1 MEQKPS
7 TAQLRIDY
15 AAALISRLLPAPFL
29 ILNKDGAVIKSLG
42 QQNNTWNV
50 LVTDPPFLR
59 SLFEAARKDRICL
72 VTSERPV
79 YYGCVEVRGGAA
91 AVIGPVTITRTD
103 NSFAKLYALRHHAE
117 NTVLMRADPAAVA
130 SVLLLIHAEV
140 TGESLPLT
148 DFLDRY
154 FLKQDGSGAG
164 SGVIE
169 EHVGKGR
176 PHNPDAFERQIRE
189 SIGEGSPDGLK
200 RAFESPYASMRGTLA
215 RDPLRNAKNLGI
227 VDVTI
232 ATRAAIDAGLGTE
245 EMYIVSDA
253 FIAEIEDCR
262 FPEEAASLAR
272 ACAYRCARMVARH
285 LSDDGPGAGSLLAAK
300 VREYIDRHIGECI
313 RVEDIAAELRM
324 SGAHLM
330 RLYKSQAG
338 MTLGEAVRIRRVYT
352 AKMMLR
358 NPDPPI
364 ASIASLL
371 GFSSQSHFG
380 RVFRQVAGMT
390 PARYRQTHM
399 GR

>member
-1 MEQKPS
+1 MR
-7 TAQLRIDY
+7 LDY
-15 AAALISRLLPAPFL
+15 AAALISRLLPVPFL
-29 ILNKDGAVIKSLG
+29 ILNSSGKIIRSMG
-42 QQNNTWNV
+42 QPNNTWNV
-50 LVTDPPFLR
+50 LLTDQPFLQ
-59 SLFEAARKDRICL
+59 SLFEAAHQEHVCL
-72 VTSERPV
+72 VTAERPV

-91 AVIGPVTITRTD
+91 AVIGPVSSTRTD

-117 NTVLMRADPAAVA
+117 NTVIMRADPAAVA

-140 TGESLPLT
+140 TGEALPLT

-154 FLKQDGSGAG
+154 FLKQEDSGAG
-164 SGVIE
+164 SVVIE

-176 PHNPDAFERQIRE
+176 PHNPDVFERQIRD
-189 SIGEGSPDGLK
+189 SIGEGNSEGLRK
-200 RAFESPYASMRGTLA
+200 SFESPYASMRGTLS
-215 RDPLRNAKNLGI
+215 RDPLRNAKDLGI

-253 FIAEIEDCR
+253 FISEIEQCR
-262 FPEEAASLAR
+262 FPEDASSLAR

-285 LSDDGPGAGSLLAAK
+285 RSSEGPDSGSILAAK

-313 RVEDIAAELRM
+313 RVEDIASEMRM
-324 SGAHLM
+324 SGGHLM
-330 RLYKSQAG
+330 RLFRAQTG
-338 MTLGEAVRIRRVYT
+338 MTLGDAVRQRRVYT

-358 NPDPPI
+358 SPDPPI
-364 ASIASLL
+364 AQIASML

-380 RVFRQVAGMT
+380 RVFREIAGMT

>member
-1 MEQKPS
+1 MR
-7 TAQLRIDY
+7 LDY
-15 AAALISRLLPAPFL
+15 AAALISRLLPVPFL
-29 ILNKDGAVIKSLG
+29 ILNKDGAVIKAMG

-50 LVTDPPFLR
+50 LVTDSPFLR
-59 SLFEAARKDRICL
+59 SLFESARKDKICL

-79 YYGCVEVRGGAA
+79 YYGCVEVMDGAA
-91 AVIGPVTITRTD
+91 AIIGPVTLTRTD

-117 NTVLMRADPAAVA
+117 NTVLMRADPPAVA

-140 TGESLPLT
+140 TGEALALT

-154 FLKQDGSGAG
+154 FLTEDASSAG

-189 SIGEGSPDGLK
+189 SIGEGSSEGLRK
-200 RAFESPYASMRGTLA
+200 AFESPYASMRGTLS

-313 RVEDIAAELRM
+313 RVQDIATELRM
-324 SGAHLM
+324 SSGHLM
-330 RLYKSQAG
+330 RLYRAQSG
-338 MTLGEAVRIRRVYT
+338 MTLGEAVRQRRVYT

-358 NPDPPI
+358 SPDPLI
-364 ASIASLL
+364 ASIATML

-380 RVFRQVAGMT
+380 RVFREVTGMT
-390 PARYRQTHM
+390 PARYRQAHM

>member
-1 MEQKPS
+1 MR
-7 TAQLRIDY
+7 LDY
-15 AAALISRLLPAPFL
+15 AAALISRLLPVPFL
-29 ILNKDGAVIKSLG
+29 ILNEEGSVIRAMG

-59 SLFEAARKDRICL
+59 TLFEAARRDKICL

-91 AVIGPVTITRTD
+91 AVIGPVTLSRTD

-140 TGESLPLT
+140 TGEALPLT

-154 FLKQDGSGAG
+154 FLRQDTSEAG
-164 SGVIE
+164 SVVIE

-176 PHNPDAFERQIRE
+176 PHNPDAFERQIRD
-189 SIGEGSPDGLK
+189 SIREGNSDGLR
-200 RAFESPYASMRGTLA
+200 RAFESPYASMRGTLS

-232 ATRAAIDAGLGTE
+232 ATRAAIEAGLGTE

-262 FPEEAASLAR
+262 FPEEASSLAR

-285 LSDDGPGAGSLLAAK
+285 QSERGMGAGSVLGAK

-313 RVEDIAAELRM
+313 RVQDIAAELRM
-324 SGAHLM
+324 SSGHLM
-330 RLYKSQAG
+330 RLFHAQAG
-338 MTLGEAVRIRRVYT
+338 MTIGEAVRQRRVYT

-358 NPDPPI
+358 SPGPPI
-364 ASIASLL
+364 ASIATML

-380 RVFRQVAGMT
+380 RIFKEVAGMT